1 MGFRFRKSKN
11 IGPLR
16 LTLSKKGIGASVG
29 VKGFR
34 VTKTASG
41 RTRTTA
47 SVPGTGLS
55 YVTERTNTQAGG
67 KMIKKN
73 KKVLWI
79 VLGVI
84 AGLCIIGAVSSKGG
98 APDSTPQPTPEPTV
112 EAVKALPA
120 GGESP
125 QPTVPATRT
134 FVLNTSSKVYHR
146 PGCSSAEN
154 IKEENRQEF
163 TGTREEVEALG
174 YEACGRCGG

>member
-1 MGFRFRKSKN
+1 MGWRFRKSKN

-67 KMIKKN
+67 KMKKKN

-98 APDSTPQPTPEPTV
+98 APDPTPQPTPEPTV

>member
-1 MGFRFRKSKN
+1 MGWRFRKSKN

-67 KMIKKN
+67 KMKKKN

-84 AGLCIIGAVSSKGG
+84 DGLCIIGAVSSKGG
-98 APDSTPQPTPEPTV
+98 APDPTPQPTPEPTV